1 MMKNPMEYGKAKGIV
16 LVQKYLPQ
24 INPFKRIDIISTM
37 DEWND
42 VKDKYGEFVA
52 SRVDMPIAEA
62 KKNVV
67 KGTSGLPKSIPGL
80 IEKVN
85 EQSSNGVVLVMETKK
100 QAVPRYE
107 YDGGFNISFNT
118 GENIIIE
125 IVGKSFDGHELT
137 QGLAV
142 HERYQIPWDAVLFMR
157 DRRDL
162 LKSRAVA
169 KFCVT
174 PKNYA
179 KQRKERVKFL
189 RDVCHYDIDK
199 IEENVPKQYQ
209 LVDNNIIKSI
219 LDDVILELMKKQ
231 DMLRQDGLRRFG
243 IQGNLI
249 EGRVEPWEIFRA
261 ERWLSKDVDMER

>member
-1 MMKNPMEYGKAKGIV
+1 MKNPMKYGKAKGIV

-52 SRVDMPIAEA
+52 SRVDMPIGEA

-118 GENIIIE
+118 G
-125 IVGKSFDGHELT
+125 
-137 QGLAV
+137 
-142 HERYQIPWDAVLFMR
+142 
-157 DRRDL
+157 
-162 LKSRAVA
+162 
-169 KFCVT
+169 
-174 PKNYA
+174 
-179 KQRKERVKFL
+179 
-189 RDVCHYDIDK
+189 
-199 IEENVPKQYQ
+199 
-209 LVDNNIIKSI
+209 
-219 LDDVILELMKKQ
+219 
-231 DMLRQDGLRRFG
+231 
-243 IQGNLI
+243 
-249 EGRVEPWEIFRA
+249 
-261 ERWLSKDVDMER
+261 